1 MKKAITCLSLFLL
14 CGCLPA
20 TPKTIENNFKNDTCY
35 NYHYQHLTKQQLYQK
50 IYNIAYNQEKDIQ
63 IGQTDMDKVTP
74 IIEKVLKDHPEFFY
88 VEEWTLTNKGIFNF
102 KYTFTKKEIKKY
114 QKQLDTLVQ

>member
-35 NYHYQHLTKQQLYQK
+35 NYHYQHLTKKQQQLYQK
-50 IYNIAYNQEKDIQ
+50 IYNIAYDQEKDIQ
-63 IGQTDMDKVTP
+63 IGQTAMDKVTP
-74 IIEKVLKDHPEFFY
+74 IVEKVLKDHPELFY
-88 VEEWTLTNKGIFNF
+88 IEEWSLT
-102 KYTFTKKEIKKY
+102 
-114 QKQLDTLVQ
+114 